1 MATAPDAIAAR
12 VERVAEIEAQL
23 DPALRRRGRITADAI
38 TVSILGPLS
47 IVLDWHATQPFLM
60 LGLMGGALVAN
71 RAIPLFTERK
81 LRRELRGLLRA
92 APTAEFRSLDGSTE
106 EEDER

>member
-47 IVLDWHATQPFLM
+47 VALDWHATQPFLM
-60 LGLMGGALVAN
+60 LALMGGALVAN

-81 LRRELRGLLRA
+81 LRRELRGLLAQTSHGESESRRN
-92 APTAEFRSLDGSTE
+92 PY
-106 EEDER
+106 